1 MTTKQDLI
9 DAQLEAARIIKQRE
23 NRRAWKV
30 VGCLFIF
37 ACMLVYFRACLSH
50 DATGDMLAENRQK
63 TAPPPFVNPN

>member
-30 VGCLFIF
+30 VGGLVLFA
-37 ACMLVYFRACLSH
+37 ACMVYFRGCLSH
-50 DATGDMLAENRQK
+50 DYTGDMLEENRRR
-63 TAPPPFVNPN
+63 TANPHVAPN